1 MTLTPLDSIGA
12 HILILRGQK
21 VLLDSTLAVLYGV
34 ATKVLLQAVKRHADR
49 FPPDFMFRLSKDE
62 FEILRSQLVTS
73 NTGHGGRR
81 YASASERFLD
91 RTDIRRVRQLEV
103 ANCDITLGGRRK
115 QPSPLWLLRLL
126 ITSPLLLAGEGAPQA
141 RVRAISGQTRCLS
154 SHLPTRWHEVHGPR
168 RFELKIKRFLE

>member
-34 ATKVLLQAVKRHADR
+34 TTKVLLQAVKRHADR

-81 YASASERFLD
+81 YASAS
-91 RTDIRRVRQLEV
+91 
-103 ANCDITLGGRRK
+103 
-115 QPSPLWLLRLL
+115 
-126 ITSPLLLAGEGAPQA
+126 
-141 RVRAISGQTRCLS
+141 RAIS
-154 SHLPTRWHEVHGPR
+154 
-168 RFELKIKRFLE
+168 